1 MAEPVVSLGARL
13 REVRLASG
21 LSLREVARQLGVS
34 PSFVSQLENGKSQ
47 PSVATLYSMAQLL
60 GVSIDELFAVD
71 GATSPNGAKSSTPAP
86 SRVEAADGA
95 AVSRSDFSSPMDAF
109 PKDDKPSRVVVSR
122 PGERPR
128 LEMDTGVVWER
139 LADNTGHDLDFIE
152 IIYPPQ
158 SSSTNDGRML
168 QHAGMEFGYLLEGE
182 LEVTVGFEVFVLRAG
197 EALGF
202 DPAQPHLFR
211 NLSDQPARGI
221 WCVRHPHA

>member
-60 GVSIDELFAVD
+60 GVSIDELFAAD
-71 GATSPNGAKSSTPAP
+71 GASPAP
-86 SRVEAADGA
+86 AAAVPTRPARALAADGTP
-95 AVSRSDFSSPMDAF
+95 VSRSDFSSPIDAF
-109 PKDDKPSRVVVSR
+109 PKDDTGSRVVVSR

-211 NLSDQPARGI
+211 NLSDTPARGI